1 MSTAGAGMR
10 THRTYS
16 AGLSCGTVLTYEAAS
31 FLPDVGDSVP
41 CRRHG
46 FCTVDSRDASDGRST
61 PDAHRVTR
69 RRSQGE
75 LVAFLRTRSVTSV
88 HTLRTHRFTLRV
100 VARAQKDGLVH
111 LDLVAGRV
119 VLRGHGPGAPP
130 GLEPA
135 Q

>member
-16 AGLSCGTVLTYEAAS
+16 AKLGCGTVLTYEAAS
-31 FLPDVGDSVP
+31 FLPGVGDSVP

-46 FCTVDSRDASDGRST
+46 FCTVHSRDAGDGRGT
-61 PDAHRVTR
+61 RTHRATR

-75 LVAFLRTRSVTSV
+75 LVAFLRTRRVASV
-88 HTLRTHRFTLRV
+88 HTLRQHRFTLRV

-119 VLRGHGPGAPP
+119 VLRRHGPVLPP
-130 GLEPA
+130 GDVPVR
-135 Q
+135 